1 MLSIWR
7 FRVTN
12 NAEGKERK
20 RKEVKKKRP
29 EKDKHVDASSVGI
42 SDVAFQHLS
51 LSNEITNH
59 KLIPLVHHL
68 VSSSHSRSPV
78 AHLLDSGWE

>member
-7 FRVTN
+7 FRVADK
-12 NAEGKERK
+12 AEEKERK
-20 RKEVKKKRP
+20 KKEREKKRP

-42 SDVAFQHLS
+42 SDVTFQHLS

-59 KLIPLVHHL
+59 KLIPLLHHL
-68 VSSSHSRSPV
+68 VSSSHNRSPV